1 MFFISSEKVFLSLIY
16 LHFRPDFFGCVKKRF
31 DNKAKVNFKIHDI
44 ANWNS
49 NSYNKDI
56 VRYLIK

>member
-44 ANWNS
+44 AN
-49 NSYNKDI
+49 
-56 VRYLIK
+56 